1 MELYL
6 FNPDSDLALANNEAN
21 YIAPASARRMAQD
34 MALLPIWYAAPGS
47 AVLAPSAYNADF
59 LKRMRELFGLQVQL
73 VTEPELPDYA
83 EARIVPWGWNPAIRR
98 FFLKGE
104 FVKTDCLLP
113 NFLRN
118 TGCSLPVCRP
128 WR

>member
-47 AVLAPSAYNADF
+47 AVLAAFRLQCGFLEADAGT
-59 LKRMRELFGLQVQL
+59 L
-73 VTEPELPDYA
+73 
-83 EARIVPWGWNPAIRR
+83 RIAGA
-98 FFLKGE
+98 
-104 FVKTDCLLP
+104 
-113 NFLRN
+113 
-118 TGCSLPVCRP
+118 TGHRA
-128 WR
+128 

>member
-1 MELYL
+1 MKLYL

-59 LKRMRELFGLQVQL
+59 LKRMRELFGVQVRL
-73 VTEPELPDYA
+73 ATEPELPDYA

-118 TGCSLPVCRP
+118 TGCSLPVCRL

>member
-1 MELYL
+1 MKLYL

-73 VTEPELPDYA
+73 ATEPELPDYA

-118 TGCSLPVCRP
+118 TDCSLPVCRP

>member
-73 VTEPELPDYA
+73 ATEPELPDYA

>member
-73 VTEPELPDYA
+73 ATEPELPDYA

-98 FFLKGE
+98 FFLKG
-104 FVKTDCLLP
+104 
-113 NFLRN
+113 
-118 TGCSLPVCRP
+118 GSS
-128 WR
+128 